1 MTADSLAIPG
11 IVSFNLRATCP
22 SCGSSLFGADIL
34 GRNIEVPV
42 LRQASITADEN
53 TFSSA
58 ADGIPETVFLN
69 LLNLGNDDEQYGL
82 SLGGPHQYL
91 LGAQLAGDTT
101 AILDAWDGETTIILT
116 LPMPVG
122 LSPAPYYVDVI
133 ATNIDD
139 ASVSVS
145 YRVNVEILDT
155 AAVVVSDESS
165 DQSFLP
171 GSMDTTDRS
180 FEITNYGNSDDRFTI
195 TLEIPEGMVVELIDP
210 VSIGGVAT
218 TPVIPSGETWEA
230 TVRFRFLADAQ
241 RELTLGLTAT
251 SVNDP
256 NISDTGEATYFV
268 GRQGY
273 LDLTPPPQE
282 IIDDANLIYPMEVEI
297 KNKITTTQT
306 VSVDKLDGDWS
317 SYISVRINN
326 DDRRFSLEGDT
337 ERIINVDVEVSEATL
352 INLPSDTYTV
362 NVTIYAISE
371 TVPDTPTAKL
381 TVVLQKQSADSGDGD
396 GASSEDDGE
405 LVKNIVI
412 WSGFFVVV
420 AVLGFVTFKILT
432 TIDKEDD
439 LDDWDDMYQ
448 DSLSATYGAVA
459 AAPTVP
465 MAAPPIVE
473 SPPATDT
480 PPPVVESPSAGP
492 PLPPEGLPAGWTMEQ
507 WEHYGQQYLDGQ
519 L

>member
-1 MTADSLAIPG
+1 M
-11 IVSFNLRATCP
+11 
-22 SCGSSLFGADIL
+22 
-34 GRNIEVPV
+34 
-42 LRQASITADEN
+42 
-53 TFSSA
+53 
-58 ADGIPETVFLN
+58 
-69 LLNLGNDDEQYGL
+69 GL
-82 SLGGPHQYL
+82 K
-91 LGAQLAGDTT
+91 
-101 AILDAWDGETTIILT
+101 
-116 LPMPVG
+116 
-122 LSPAPYYVDVI
+122 
-133 ATNIDD
+133 
-139 ASVSVS
+139 
-145 YRVNVEILDT
+145 
-155 AAVVVSDESS
+155 
-165 DQSFLP
+165 
-171 GSMDTTDRS
+171 
-180 FEITNYGNSDDRFTI
+180 
-195 TLEIPEGMVVELIDP
+195 
-210 VSIGGVAT
+210 
-218 TPVIPSGETWEA
+218 
-230 TVRFRFLADAQ
+230 
-241 RELTLGLTAT
+241 AT

-268 GRQGY
+268 GRQGTI
-273 LDLTPPPQE
+273 DLTPPPQE
-282 IIDDANLIYPMEVEI
+282 IIDDANLIYPMEVKI
-297 KNKITTTQT
+297 LNRITTTQT

-326 DDRRFSLEGDT
+326 DDRRFSLEGDA
-337 ERIINVDVEVSEATL
+337 ERTINVDVEVSEATL

-371 TVPDTPTAKL
+371 TVPDTPTATL

-412 WSGFFVVV
+412 WSGFFIVV

-465 MAAPPIVE
+465 MAAPPVVE
-473 SPPATDT
+473 SPPETDA
-480 PPPVVESPSAGP
+480 PPPVAESPSAGP